1 MKNKILILI
10 LTLTLFLTMTPFNS
24 SDAYGAEYVKGQ
36 SIIAEDQEKASIG
49 LDFPGLDITW
59 LDLGD
64 SHIQSYSQ
72 MDTFSEGIFDLN
84 LSDGAICFD
93 TNGKII
99 AVGDYNGIFEF
110 SDGMAKVYK
119 YIPREEPD
127 TPGRLIGPP
136 GQMEGF
142 IDKEG
147 NEVIPLGMH
156 SNMGDNFHEGFTTI
170 GAYEENKGFINKK
183 GEIVIPQIYKDA
195 GNFSEGLA
203 AVQSVETELWGYI
216 DKEGELVIPMIY
228 EAAKPFR
235 EEAAYVV
242 KDGLAGY
249 IDKEGNNIID
259 FKLIPETDKYVDNSF
274 YDGLAVTQDSS
285 GKYGYINKKGDFV
298 IPAKYKEA
306 SPFIGEAAF
315 VLIENHNYPNGYGS
329 SFLINRDDERLTPL
343 WQYGIYAGEYMRED
357 LIRAI
362 STYGPSPRESL
373 IMLNKYGAEVI
384 PSSLDI
390 QYLSSFNEGYAL
402 MIAHNDGKTAA
413 GLVKIP
419 ENIESYKER
428 KLIRVFID
436 DKLLELEDTDPII
449 ENSRTLVPMRAIFE
463 TLGAEVDWDG
473 TNKTAVATKDGT
485 TISLK
490 IDDNIAYIN
499 DEPVE
504 LDVPARI
511 KNSRTLVP
519 VRFVAESLN
528 ADVTWDDASRA
539 VIIDTAS
546 DIAEKEKNQI
556 QNLVKS
562 FGENLKMVS
571 LMAPEDIVKDSL
583 EENYGELV
591 SPALLEKWQNDPVN
605 APGRV
610 SSSPWPERIDI
621 ESVDK
626 LSDSEYEVNGN
637 IIEMTSVE
645 MTSVEMT
652 QGGIAASKPVTLN
665 IKKIEDKWLI
675 DDVTKGEYIDINS
688 SVYNNKEYGFY
699 FTLPESWK
707 GFSIVEDK
715 WEGVSLVDSKE
726 NQSGALIYIRHPE
739 WTEETTRQDIPVMIF
754 TMEQWE
760 TLNNEEFS
768 VGAAPV
774 LPGKLGE
781 NSKYVFALPARYN
794 YSFLTGF
801 EEVEE
806 IIEGKPLQTF
816 EIE

>member
-1 MKNKILILI
+1 MKNKILIVILI
-10 LTLTLFLTMTPFNS
+10 LTLTLLLTMTPFNTA
-24 SDAYGAEYVKGQ
+24 DAYGAEYVKGQ

-72 MDTFSEGIFDLN
+72 NSIFTEGIFNLN
-84 LSDGAICFD
+84 ITGGTICFD
-93 TNGKII
+93 TRGEII
-99 AVGDYNGIFEF
+99 AAGDYNGISGFH
-110 SDGMAKVYK
+110 DDMAKVYK
-119 YIPREEPD
+119 YIPRDEPYVQ
-127 TPGRLIGPP
+127 GQLMAPP
-136 GQMEGF
+136 GQVEGF

-156 SNMGDNFHEGFTTI
+156 RNMGDKFQEGFTTI
-170 GAYEENKGFINKK
+170 GGYEENKGFINKK

-195 GNFSEGLA
+195 GYFLEGLA
-203 AVQSVETELWGYI
+203 AVQSVETGLWGYI
-216 DKEGELVIPMIY
+216 DKDGEIVIPMIY
-228 EAAKPFR
+228 ESAKSFR

-249 IDKEGNNIID
+249 IDKDGNNIID
-259 FKLIPETDKYVDNSF
+259 FKLIPETDKYVDTSF
-274 YDGLAVTQDSS
+274 YGGLAVAQDNT
-285 GKYGYINKKGDFV
+285 GKYGYIDKNGDFV

-306 SPFIGEAAF
+306 SPFIGEAAY
-315 VLIENHNYPNGYGS
+315 VLIENHNYPNDYGS

-343 WQYGIYAGEYMRED
+343 WQYGRYAGEYMREG
-357 LIRAI
+357 LIRAL
-362 STYGPSPRESL
+362 STYGPSPRES
-373 IMLNKYGAEVI
+373 IVMLNEYGAEVI
-384 PSSLDI
+384 PSSLNI

-473 TNKTAVATKDGT
+473 TNKTAVVTKDGT

-490 IDDNIAYIN
+490 IDDTIAYIN

-528 ADVTWDDASRA
+528 ADVTWDDALRA
-539 VIIDTAS
+539 VLINTVS

-583 EENYGELV
+583 KENYGEFV
-591 SPALLEKWQNDPVN
+591 STALLEKWQNDPVN

-621 ESVDK
+621 ELVEK
-626 LSDSEYEVNGN
+626 LSDSEYTVNGN

-645 MTSVEMT
+645 MT
-652 QGGIAASKPVTLN
+652 QGGISASKPVTLN
-665 IKKIEDKWLI
+665 IEKIEDKWLI
-675 DDVTKGEYIDINS
+675 DDVIKGEYIDVNS

-699 FTLPESWK
+699 FLLPESWK
-707 GFSIVEDK
+707 GYSIIEDK
-715 WEGVSLVDSKE
+715 WDGVSLVDSKE
-726 NQSGALIYIRHPE
+726 NQSGTLIYIRHPE
-739 WTEETTRQDIPVMIF
+739 WTEEAPRQDIPVMIF
-754 TMEQWE
+754 TMELWE
-760 TLNNEEFS
+760 SLNNEEFS

-794 YSFLTGF
+794 YSFFTGF

-806 IIEGKPLQTF
+806 ILERNPLQIF